1 MIQLL
6 RDGTSNQNI
15 FAEHCSLTDPSSI
28 DSFVEKWNK
37 GNSSIPGE
45 RPTLRRLDG
54 IVFLGEEHSSG
65 NKEGFRIEIN
75 GRVKFLEKMLDNL
88 LKQPKERQVR
98 IVSSISPWYPAGI
111 DLLQDELKKSSF
123 LDQVMDEKFT
133 STSTSKSQSQTT
145 SSPSLKQRK
154 KNPTSTSKTSTS
166 HLQPFSSSSSSN
178 ASRLRIDGSATLSW
192 LLLSASLQR
201 RLDEISSKDN
211 RPSHSLYEAFG
222 GVGDAGQEKDS
233 GIKDHLGRD
242 IQPPMNRNRMRNNI
256 NILNVCE
263 GFERNRDVID
273 YILPR
278 KRKSNIEDRGAEEDQ
293 AVGMG
298 ETDEDSEEEKKV
310 SGIDNKDI
318 EETVSNPSI
327 KLKESIDPRFKSQN
341 PTQSKSRNSTSTQ
354 NLQSVSTSP
363 SSNPISNLVKYLLV
377 IVLFP
382 IIWLF
387 SKSPSSA
394 SQSLIWSILSP
405 ISDLSQGGN
414 LELEERI
421 LKTSQETESN
431 STEQEVKKK
440 AREMKLIPGELYRE
454 GKIVA

>member
-1 MIQLL
+1 M
-6 RDGTSNQNI
+6 
-15 FAEHCSLTDPSSI
+15 
-28 DSFVEKWNK
+28 
-37 GNSSIPGE
+37 
-45 RPTLRRLDG
+45 
-54 IVFLGEEHSSG
+54 VFLGEEHSSE
-65 NKEGFRIEIN
+65 NKEGFRMEIN

-123 LDQVMDEKFT
+123 LDQVMDEKPT
-133 STSTSKSQSQTT
+133 STSTSKSQST
-145 SSPSLKQRK
+145 SNPSLKQRK
-154 KNPTSTSKTSTS
+154 KTPTSTSKTSTS
-166 HLQPFSSSSSSN
+166 DLQPSSSSSSSK

-201 RLDEISSKDN
+201 RSDEISSKDN

-278 KRKSNIEDRGAEEDQ
+278 KRKSNLEDRGDEEVQ

-298 ETDEDSEEEKKV
+298 ETDEESEEEKKV
-310 SGIDNKDI
+310 SGMNNKDV
-318 EETVSNPSI
+318 EETISNPSI
-327 KLKESIDPRFKSQN
+327 KLKESIDPRFKSQH
-341 PTQSKSRNSTSTQ
+341 PAQSKNRSSTSTP
-354 NLQSVSTSP
+354 NPQSLSTS
-363 SSNPISNLVKYLLV
+363 SSSGPISDLIKYLLV

-382 IIWLF
+382 FIWLF

-414 LELEERI
+414 LELEERV
-421 LKTSQETESN
+421 LKTSQEMESN

-440 AREMKLIPGELYRE
+440 SREMKLIPGELYRE